1 MAKHVI
7 KTWNSENKHI
17 YKKINELAYVSLTVI
32 FGILY
37 PFFILK
43 LGGNYPG
50 VLFPTAV
57 EELTFLGNIFILG
70 VMAGALSWALS
81 AKIKTIKNPE
91 LLKDQNNYEVFCEKF
106 LKEWPE
112 RGKIKRRT
120 THVLPVGVVIILL
133 LILYPFQFLLGDAWY
148 GYGMFFMIIVGMD
161 FALTFLI
168 GDLARL
174 LNYSY
179 MPPAAAELFE
189 AGLTP
194 EELDSFT
201 STSVMVWG
209 FAPFVFFSFP
219 IFFIS
224 LLIASVVDAMA
235 AIFGI
240 YAENKGKKH
249 NFPKG
254 SEKSIEG
261 YLGGILFT
269 FICIFAGIAFSN
281 LLGLSNW
288 SIELTFQVAILISI
302 VFFLIDIITIKI
314 KLQDNYLNPLLTG
327 LVLIIY
333 LSLINVSIF

>member
-1 MAKHVI
+1 MLKHVI
-7 KTWNSENKHI
+7 KTWNSENKGN
-17 YKKINELAYVSLTVI
+17 YKKINEIVYVSLTI
-32 FGILY
+32 NFGILY

-50 VLFPTAV
+50 ILFPTAV
-57 EELTFLGNIFILG
+57 EELTFLGNVFILG
-70 VMAGALSWALS
+70 VMAGTLLWALS
-81 AKIKTIKNPE
+81 AKIKTIRNPE
-91 LLKDQNNYEVFCEKF
+91 LLKDQNNYDLFCEVF

-112 RGKIKRRT
+112 KGKIKRRT
-120 THVLPVGVVIILL
+120 THVLPVGVVAILM
-133 LILYPFQFLLGDAWY
+133 LILYPFQFLLGNAWY
-148 GYGMFFMIIVGMD
+148 GYGMFFMIIVGID
-161 FALTFLI
+161 FALTFII

-174 LNYSY
+174 LDYSY
-179 MPPAAAELFE
+179 MPPAAAKMFE
-189 AGLTP
+189 TGLTP

-209 FAPFVFFSFP
+209 FSPFVFFAFP

-224 LLIASVVDAMA
+224 LLIASVADAVA

-240 YAENKGKKH
+240 YAENIGKKH

-254 SEKSIEG
+254 SDKSIEG
-261 YLGGILFT
+261 YLGGILAT
-269 FICIFAGIAFSN
+269 ILCTFAGVAFSN

-288 SIELTFQVAILISI
+288 SIELIFQVAILMSI
-302 VFFLIDIITIKI
+302 VFFLIDIITTKV

-327 LVLIIY
+327 FILIIY